1 MFQAV
6 LENAVRIC
14 EAKFGTIY
22 LFDGN
27 SFVFGADVGTTP
39 EYGEFQRRRGPF
51 QPMPGTHFDRILQT
65 KQVSHSADA
74 AAEPVKGPVVTIGGA
89 RSFVGVPMI
98 KDDVLVGAIGIYR
111 REVRPFT
118 DKHIELVKNFAAQ
131 AVIAIEDTRLLNELR
146 QRTDDLTEALEQQTA
161 TSEVLKVISSS
172 PGELEPVFN
181 AILKNATRLCD
192 AKFGNLFLYR
202 DGRFYPTAMLDP
214 PPALAEHIRKNE
226 WQGFVPEPGVGLG
239 RVLRAKG
246 PVHVL
251 DDRLEPHPGPACRY
265 GGARSLV
272 AVPMLKE
279 DKLVGAFII
288 YRQEVRAFTD
298 KQIELV
304 TNFAAQAV
312 IAIENTRLLNEL
324 RQRTDDL
331 SESLEQQTATSEVLQ
346 VISSS
351 PGDLNPVFESILA
364 NATRIC
370 EAGFG
375 NLWLREGAQFRAA
388 STYGAP
394 AHYWAQLQKQLRPTP
409 GTLVARVIETRQPVQ
424 AADMSKS
431 QAYRDGDPV
440 VVASVDI
447 AGTRTLVSIP
457 MLKDDELVGVMAIY
471 RREVR
476 PFTDKQIELLQNF
489 AAQAVI
495 AIENTRLLNELR
507 QRTDDLSESLEQQ
520 TATSEVLKVISSSPG
535 DLQPVFEATL
545 ANAVHLCGAKFGALS
560 LREGEAFRSVVLHGA
575 SPALAEYRQK
585 TPLIRVTPGHNL
597 ERLVRTKSVVH
608 IADLSAD
615 RAAAPIP
622 FEVAGARAL
631 LNVPLLKG
639 SELIGSILIYRHEVG
654 PFSEKQIELVKNFA
668 AQAVIAIENA
678 RLLNELRESLEQQT
692 ATSEVLSV
700 ISSSQGELEPVFR
713 AMLGN
718 ATRICGAQFG
728 NLFLREG
735 RGYRA
740 VAVHGEQEYRDYWQ
754 RDPMLD
760 IGEDPDL
767 PMARVTR
774 TKSVV
779 HIVDLEADKTYSR
792 RNSRIVAL
800 VETAGARTFLAVPML
815 KDNELIG
822 SIAMYRQERLAFT
835 EKQIDLVKNFAA
847 QAVIAIENTRLLNE
861 LRQIRS
867 QQQTATADV
876 LKVISRSTFD
886 LQTVLRHIGGVSHQT
901 LRS

>member
-1 MFQAV
+1 MHCLLRCECRLLAVNGHANGSAECLLVGEERTWPRPAAMSPNDPKRTDVAKSVLGPFRSALLNRYDALSSALGADMRRSSTAPGKTAKKPPRKRAELRRANKTVRRRMPSVADLQARIDALSRDLAEARDQQTATFEVLKVISSSPGHLEPMFQAV

-202 DGRFYPTAMLDP
+202 DEGSTRRPCITHRQR
-214 PPALAEHIRKNE
+214 LAEQFQKRMARFRSRAGLASVASCGRKA
-226 WQGFVPEPGVGLG
+226 
-239 RVLRAKG
+239 RYTSSTI
-246 PVHVL
+246 
-251 DDRLEPHPGPACRY
+251 RLEPHPGPACRY

-331 SESLEQQTATSEVLQ
+331 TESLEQQTATSEVLQ

-351 PGDLNPVFESILA
+351 PGDLEPVFEAMLA

-370 EAGFG
+370 EAKFG
-375 NLWLREGAQFRAA
+375 NLWLREGAQFSPHRPAA
-388 STYGAP
+388 
-394 AHYWAQLQKQLRPTP
+394 LRP
-409 GTLVARVIETRQPVQ
+409 
-424 AADMSKS
+424 
-431 QAYRDGDPV
+431 
-440 VVASVDI
+440 
-447 AGTRTLVSIP
+447 
-457 MLKDDELVGVMAIY
+457 
-471 RREVR
+471 
-476 PFTDKQIELLQNF
+476 
-489 AAQAVI
+489 
-495 AIENTRLLNELR
+495 
-507 QRTDDLSESLEQQ
+507 
-520 TATSEVLKVISSSPG
+520 
-535 DLQPVFEATL
+535 VF
-545 ANAVHLCGAKFGALS
+545 
-560 LREGEAFRSVVLHGA
+560 GEH
-575 SPALAEYRQK
+575 
-585 TPLIRVTPGHNL
+585 
-597 ERLVRTKSVVH
+597 
-608 IADLSAD
+608 
-615 RAAAPIP
+615 
-622 FEVAGARAL
+622 
-631 LNVPLLKG
+631 
-639 SELIGSILIYRHEVG
+639 
-654 PFSEKQIELVKNFA
+654 
-668 AQAVIAIENA
+668 
-678 RLLNELRESLEQQT
+678 
-692 ATSEVLSV
+692 
-700 ISSSQGELEPVFR
+700 
-713 AMLGN
+713 
-718 ATRICGAQFG
+718 
-728 NLFLREG
+728 
-735 RGYRA
+735 
-740 VAVHGEQEYRDYWQ
+740 
-754 RDPMLD
+754 
-760 IGEDPDL
+760 
-767 PMARVTR
+767 
-774 TKSVV
+774 
-779 HIVDLEADKTYSR
+779 
-792 RNSRIVAL
+792 
-800 VETAGARTFLAVPML
+800 
-815 KDNELIG
+815 
-822 SIAMYRQERLAFT
+822 
-835 EKQIDLVKNFAA
+835 
-847 QAVIAIENTRLLNE
+847 
-861 LRQIRS
+861 
-867 QQQTATADV
+867 
-876 LKVISRSTFD
+876 
-886 LQTVLRHIGGVSHQT
+886 
-901 LRS
+901 